1 MTAQP
6 SSIVLVLPLCLAA
19 LAGCRG
25 EEPDAYGNFE
35 ATEVTVAAETAG
47 RLLRFEPREGARL
60 AGGAVVGQ
68 VDTVGLALQRRELLA
83 REGAAR
89 TRTAEA
95 EAQIGVLRA
104 QLATAEEEHRRTL
117 RLFRA
122 EAATAQ
128 QLNLAGGEV
137 RVLRERIGAARAQT
151 GVAREESGGAGAR
164 IEQVAE
170 QIRRSR
176 VVNPVPGTVLAVYAE
191 AGEFVQAGQPL
202 YQVADLDT
210 LTLRAY
216 VAGAQ
221 LAALRLGGPVQ
232 VRIDADAGEDRLAAL
247 PGRVSWISPRAEFT
261 PTPIQTRD
269 ERVGQVYAVK
279 VRVPNRGGVLKIG
292 MPGEVV
298 FPAAERAR
306 R

>member
-1 MTAQP
+1 MIPRAIRRTLA
-6 SSIVLVLPLCLAA
+6 LPLCLAA
-19 LAGCRG
+19 LAGCRE

-35 ATEVTVAAETAG
+35 ADEVTVSAETAG
-47 RLLRFEPREGARL
+47 QLLRFGAREGERL
-60 AGGAVVGQ
+60 AAGAVVGL
-68 VDTVGLALQRRELLA
+68 VDTVGLALQRRELA
-83 REGAAR
+83 SRQDAAR

-104 QLATAEEEHRRTL
+104 QLATAEEEHARTL

-137 RVLRERIGAARAQT
+137 RVLRERIRAARAQT
-151 GVAREESGGAGAR
+151 GAARGESGGAEAR
-164 IEQVAE
+164 MEQVAE

-176 VVNPVPGTVLAVYAE
+176 VVNPIAGTVLATYAG
-191 AGEFVQAGQPL
+191 AGEWVQPGQPL

-216 VAGAQ
+216 VSGAQ
-221 LAALRLGGPVQ
+221 LAGVRLGQRVR
-232 VRIDADAGEDRLAAL
+232 VRIDAGEGERAAL
-247 PGRVSWISPRAEFT
+247 PGRVSWISSRAEFT

-269 ERVGQVYAVK
+269 ERVSQVYAVQ
-279 VRVPNRGGVLKIG
+279 VRVPNRGGVLKVG
-292 MPGEVV
+292 MPGEVEIA
-298 FPAAERAR
+298 PPERAPS
-306 R
+306 